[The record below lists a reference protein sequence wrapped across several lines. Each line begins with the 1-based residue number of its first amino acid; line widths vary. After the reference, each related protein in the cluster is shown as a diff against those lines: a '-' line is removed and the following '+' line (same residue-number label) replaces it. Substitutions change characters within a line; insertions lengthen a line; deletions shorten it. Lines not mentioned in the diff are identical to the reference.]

1 MRALRIPAGAHKI
14 DFKFRPAKFY
24 TGNTIAGISSIL
36 LYALLIG
43 AIVFAFRSKGEPEES
58 VETKKAA

>member
-1 MRALRIPAGAHKI
+1 VRIPPGVHKI
-14 DFKFRPAKFY
+14 DFKFHPSKFY

-43 AIVFAFRSKGEPEES
+43 AIVFAFRNKGQQEEPE
-58 VETKKAA
+58 ETKKAA